1 MSEAPQAISGSE
13 PGQPASASL
22 MARRLA
28 AIVDS
33 SDDAIIGKALDGIV
47 TSWNPAAERI
57 FGYRADEMIG
67 QPLTRIFPGDR
78 LDEERDILARIAAGE
93 QVVHFETIR
102 LRRDGTPIHVSATIS
117 PIFDDAGSVI
127 GASKIAR
134 DITDRKRA
142 EAELK
147 DRNEELERRVRIRT
161 AEIEETRSQLAFAL
175 EEAEAANRAKSEF
188 LANMSHEIRTPMN
201 AIVGLTYLL
210 LRDAKDAGL
219 RDRLGKIDGAAK
231 HLLQVINDVLDLSKI
246 GATKMTLES
255 MDFSVDD
262 VISRAFEMVSQV
274 AREKGLEMVL
284 DTDHLPARLRGD
296 PTRLTQM
303 LVNLL
308 GNAVKFTEKGWV
320 RLRATALGPDDGGLG
335 QFRFEV
341 EDTGIGIATEH
352 QGSLFNVFQQADST
366 TTRQHGGTGLGLALT
381 RHLANLMGGDA
392 GVSSTKGAGSRF
404 WFTVHLEP
412 AGTPEALSS
421 PIQLKGLRALLV
433 DDLPEALEVIAD
445 RMGMLGMQV
454 DPLRGGLEALRKVEE
469 EHAFGRGYDIVLVD
483 WKMEPLDGVETLER
497 IRRSLGGTMPPA
509 ILVTAFDEDSAR
521 EEAFRVGCEVVL
533 TKPLTAS
540 ALHDGLVRAL
550 RPSQRIEMPRTDVWR
565 AGEAEIRR
573 SFAGKRVLVAED
585 NPINQEVAQAVL
597 EAAGLQVDLAAN
609 GSEAVEKAI
618 SSAYD
623 LIFMDMQM
631 PVLDGLSAARA
642 IRAALG
648 DTVPIV
654 AMTANAF
661 AEDEVAC
668 LAAGM
673 NDYVAKPVDV
683 ARLHACLLKWLR
695 H

>member
-1 MSEAPQAISGSE
+1 MSEAPQGISGSE
-13 PGQPASASL
+13 PGPPASASL

-262 VISRAFEMVSQV
+262 
-274 AREKGLEMVL
+274 
-284 DTDHLPARLRGD
+284 
-296 PTRLTQM
+296 
-303 LVNLL
+303 
-308 GNAVKFTEKGWV
+308 
-320 RLRATALGPDDGGLG
+320 
-335 QFRFEV
+335 
-341 EDTGIGIATEH
+341 
-352 QGSLFNVFQQADST
+352 
-366 TTRQHGGTGLGLALT
+366 
-381 RHLANLMGGDA
+381 
-392 GVSSTKGAGSRF
+392 
-404 WFTVHLEP
+404 
-412 AGTPEALSS
+412 
-421 PIQLKGLRALLV
+421 
-433 DDLPEALEVIAD
+433 
-445 RMGMLGMQV
+445 
-454 DPLRGGLEALRKVEE
+454 
-469 EHAFGRGYDIVLVD
+469 
-483 WKMEPLDGVETLER
+483 
-497 IRRSLGGTMPPA
+497 
-509 ILVTAFDEDSAR
+509 
-521 EEAFRVGCEVVL
+521 
-533 TKPLTAS
+533 
-540 ALHDGLVRAL
+540 
-550 RPSQRIEMPRTDVWR
+550 
-565 AGEAEIRR
+565 
-573 SFAGKRVLVAED
+573 
-585 NPINQEVAQAVL
+585 
-597 EAAGLQVDLAAN
+597 
-609 GSEAVEKAI
+609 
-618 SSAYD
+618 
-623 LIFMDMQM
+623 
-631 PVLDGLSAARA
+631 
-642 IRAALG
+642 
-648 DTVPIV
+648 
-654 AMTANAF
+654 
-661 AEDEVAC
+661 
-668 LAAGM
+668 
-673 NDYVAKPVDV
+673 
-683 ARLHACLLKWLR
+683 
-695 H
+695 